1 MNIAEKLRPKR
12 KELVLAAKEVM
23 EASFAGGKAG
33 VNKAQL
39 SHLIAVCNEAACVEE
54 IELYI
59 RYQASRDKADGD
71 GRRKNKGGVWDDN
84 VAENVI
90 KHAQTITSKLDTD
103 EIKVAAWRLYAV
115 YLTREFTY
123 QKAVHSGGDGAAAN
137 HGGAAEGDKGGG
149 QQHGHAFGGGGA
161 RTEGRRNFDARGKG
175 GHRS

>member
-23 EASFAGGKAG
+23 EASFTGGKAG

-59 RYQASRDKADGD
+59 RYQASREKGDGE
-71 GRRKNKGGVWDDN
+71 GRRKNKGGVWDDK
-84 VAENVI
+84 VAEDVI
-90 KHAQTITSKLDTD
+90 KHAQSITSKLDSD

-123 QKAVHSGGDGAAAN
+123 QKAVHGNGDGTETQVDDAARGERGGMQQRGNAPSGGVARPDGP
-137 HGGAAEGDKGGG
+137 
-149 QQHGHAFGGGGA
+149 
-161 RTEGRRNFDARGKG
+161 RTHESRGKG
-175 GHRS
+175 GRR